1 MADRTDYDLTQHEK
15 TSGQDLKYFDQ
26 ESGEH
31 YVPYVVEPSLG
42 ADRVTLAFLI
52 DAFDEDVV
60 HLLFG
65 FYSALYALPMIHG
78 LLAEYFA
85 WLRR

>member
-1 MADRTDYDLTQHEK
+1 MIHRIKSNIKSKCTTFSKAN
-15 TSGQDLKYFDQ
+15 
-26 ESGEH
+26 
-31 YVPYVVEPSLG
+31 
-42 ADRVTLAFLI
+42 
-52 DAFDEDVV
+52 AFDEDVV
-60 HLLFG
+60 HLLF